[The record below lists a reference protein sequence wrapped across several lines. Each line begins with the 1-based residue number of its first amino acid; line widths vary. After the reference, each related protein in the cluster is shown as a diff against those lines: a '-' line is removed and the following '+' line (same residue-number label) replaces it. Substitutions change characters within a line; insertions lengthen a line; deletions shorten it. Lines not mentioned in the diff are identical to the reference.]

1 MLDPFSGMSEIADFD
16 PLTLGSSDF
25 LLDRTGPG
33 SGSGSGSDPFG
44 LPIESFISL
53 SPPHTQDYH
62 FGLEDHEGISEL
74 FDCDFT
80 NLGPL
85 F

>member
-1 MLDPFSGMSEIADFD
+1 MLDPFSGIGEMADFD
-16 PLTLGSSDF
+16 PLTLGPSDF
-25 LLDRTGPG
+25 LLDRAGPG
-33 SGSGSGSDPFG
+33 PGSGSDPFS
-44 LPIESFISL
+44 LPIDSFISL
-53 SPPHTQDYH
+53 SPPHSQEYH

-80 NLGPL
+80 DLGPL